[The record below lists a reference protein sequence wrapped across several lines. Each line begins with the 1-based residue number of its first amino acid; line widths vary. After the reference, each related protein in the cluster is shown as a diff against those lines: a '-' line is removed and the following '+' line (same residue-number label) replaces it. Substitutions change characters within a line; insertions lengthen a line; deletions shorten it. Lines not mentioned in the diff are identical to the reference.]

1 MSRTHDDLGRPI
13 HRSVPTPMASTAR
26 RKQERAHA
34 REIADRSRADEKARA
49 DAAAATIEDALK
61 ANREAAQR

>member
-13 HRSVPTPMASTAR
+13 HRSVPTPTASTAK
-26 RKQERAHA
+26 RKQERGHA
-34 REIADRSRADEKARA
+34 REIAARARADEQARA
-49 DAAAATIEDALK
+49 DAAAASIEAALK